1 MWTRSTR
8 ECSTEGFSL
17 VELLVAL
24 TVTVLVSAA
33 VMSLAFSA
41 QAVFETDKHRTSVN
55 QNLRSGIDLL
65 GMDVRQAGE
74 RLPGDAPA
82 VEIIDG
88 ENDGP
93 DRLILRRNQFD
104 VVLPVCN
111 LKISAGSATDALF
124 CSRRDVT
131 HKYPPG
137 CALAA
142 DSNSDGWPDNL
153 EAWRD
158 YRVSHG
164 GVITAYLHNPA
175 TDVGEFFQYDAEDNS
190 TMHIHKLNTDRWE
203 YTYELTDSPRIYI
216 LEQKEFFLEDGVLK
230 CIVNGNTDSV
240 LNLVSHISDFQ
251 TRAVFQDGT
260 IQMAMSAADDWSD
273 LAAVEVWLSAE
284 SEWKGRAID
293 NTLVTRFFPRN
304 VMSSYAG
311 LDFGEEEEGG
321 GGLPRG
327 DACDEDSDCYSEWC
341 HKGACK

>member
-1 MWTRSTR
+1 
-8 ECSTEGFSL
+8 
-17 VELLVAL
+17 VAL

-41 QAVFETDKHRTSVN
+41 QAVFETDKHRTTVN

-65 GMDVRQAGE
+65 GIDVRQAGE

-88 ENDGP
+88 EHDGP
-93 DRLILRRNQFD
+93 DRLILRRNQLD

-124 CSRRDVT
+124 SSRRDVT

-137 CALAA
+137 CAPAA
-142 DSNSDGWPDNL
+142 DSDSDGWPDNL
-153 EAWRD
+153 GAWRD
-158 YRVSHG
+158 YRIDNG
-164 GVITAYLHNPA
+164 GVITAYLHNPT
-175 TDVGEFFQYDAEDNS
+175 TDEGEFFLYDAEDNS
-190 TMHIHKLNTDRWE
+190 TMHIHKLNTDKWE
-203 YTYELTDSPRIYI
+203 YTYDLVDSPRIYI

-240 LNLVSHISDFQ
+240 LNLVSHIRDFQ
-251 TRAVFQDGT
+251 CRAVFRDGT
-260 IQMAMSAADDWSD
+260 IQTAMGSADDWGA
-273 LAAVEVWLSAE
+273 LEAVEVWLSAE
-284 SEWKGRAID
+284 SEWKGRAVD

-304 VMSSYAG
+304 VMSNYSG
-311 LDFGEEEEGG
+311 LDFSSAEPLVT

-327 DACDEDSDCYSEWC
+327 EPCDENSDCYSEWC
-341 HKGACK
+341 HHGVCK

>member
-1 MWTRSTR
+1 M
-8 ECSTEGFSL
+8 

-41 QAVFETDKHRTSVN
+41 QAVFETDKHRTTVN
-55 QNLRSGIDLL
+55 QNLRSGIDLVGL
-65 GMDVRQAGE
+65 DVRQAGE
-74 RLPGDAPA
+74 RLPGDVPA

-93 DRLILRRNQFD
+93 DRLILRRNEFD

-111 LKISAGSATDALF
+111 LIIKAGSATDALF

-137 CALAA
+137 CAPAA

-158 YRVSHG
+158 YRINNG
-164 GVITAYLHNPA
+164 GVITAYLHNTA
-175 TDVGEFFQYDAEDNS
+175 TDEGEFFRYDAEDNS
-190 TMHIHKLNTDRWE
+190 TMHIHKLNDEAWQ
-203 YTYELTDSPRIYI
+203 YTYELTDSPRMYI
-216 LEQKEFFLEDGVLK
+216 LEQKEFYVENGVLK
-230 CIVNGNTDSV
+230 SIVNGDTDNP
-240 LNLVSHISDFQ
+240 LNLVSHITDFQ
-251 TRAVFQDGT
+251 CRAVFRDGT
-260 IQMAMSAADDWSD
+260 IQTSMGLSDDWSD
-273 LAAVEVWLSAE
+273 LAAVEIWLSAE
-284 SEWKGRAID
+284 SEWKDRAID

-311 LDFGEEEEGG
+311 IDFTSDEPLPN

-327 DACDEDSDCYSEWC
+327 EPCDDDYDCFSEWC
-341 HKGACK
+341 HHGVCK